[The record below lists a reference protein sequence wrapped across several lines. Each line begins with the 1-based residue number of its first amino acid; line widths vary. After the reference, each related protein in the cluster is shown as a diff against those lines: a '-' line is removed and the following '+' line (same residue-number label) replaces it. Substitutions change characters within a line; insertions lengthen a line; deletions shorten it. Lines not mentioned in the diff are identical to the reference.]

1 MSARAV
7 SAALRDVEA
16 VYACL
21 KPHEQKELF
30 RLLLHRVE
38 VGERE
43 IVLEIYAGASA
54 TPAPAPDFTKSV
66 EQRSGTPI
74 WLPGLVPQ
82 SVIRDVSQVRLPSVA
97 RMARAARRQARV
109 AAAASP
115 ARPPEARAGPTTL
128 LGEAQRHELAR
139 PAGASEPG
147 G

>member
-1 MSARAV
+1 M
-7 SAALRDVEA
+7 
-16 VYACL
+16 YACL

-74 WLPGLVPQ
+74 WLPDEDSNLE
-82 SVIRDVSQVRLPSVA
+82 PS
-97 RMARAARRQARV
+97 
-109 AAAASP
+109 
-115 ARPPEARAGPTTL
+115 G
-128 LGEAQRHELAR
+128 
-139 PAGASEPG
+139 
-147 G
+147 